1 MVLSKA
7 EGKMNITLEVFDKK
21 CPHCGATIEKQLK
34 TQAFETGYGYR
45 EHGVFMCNFCE
56 GDIEFRFE
64 WGVVWSE
71 ITKVEEQSPDR
82 SVTTPPPTEDMLAK
96 HSPRVTMTTID
107 QTTKT
112 RWTI

>member
-1 MVLSKA
+1 
-7 EGKMNITLEVFDKK
+7 MNITQSVFEKR

-71 ITKVEEQSPDR
+71 IKAVEEPFVDR
-82 SVTTPPPTEDMLAK
+82 SVRPTRRAADLTSCVSKASK
-96 HSPRVTMTTID
+96 LTSNT
-107 QTTKT
+107 
-112 RWTI
+112 